1 MFSYI
6 YSKTVATV
14 IRYAAVRTIT
24 THEDEVIQVPS
35 RDPQRTIK
43 VHCYRPTA
51 AQQPTPV
58 LINFHGSGYVI
69 PMHGSD
75 DEFALKVKSDTNYTV
90 LDVQYR
96 LAPENP
102 FPAAPNDAEDVVKY
116 VLAHPEQYDVSHISV
131 SGFSA
136 GAALALGL
144 CGHTFPKGTFRH
156 VVAFYPPTDISLEP
170 ETKSAP
176 DPAGKPIPDWLAR
189 TFNDF
194 YAPHPI
200 DRTEPLL
207 SPAKM
212 ETSQFPDKA
221 LIITCAYDNLAHEA
235 EAFADKLKE
244 EPGRY
249 VECKRMEGCNHGWD
263 KAYKA
268 GTMEEK
274 AKDEAYGMAMKMLQ
288 S

>member
-1 MFSYI
+1 MFSTI
-6 YSKTVATV
+6 YNRTVAGV
-14 IRYAAVRTIT
+14 IRYAAARNIT
-24 THEDEVIQVPS
+24 THEDEVLQVPS
-35 RDPQRTIK
+35 RDPQRTII
-43 VHCYRPTA
+43 VHCYRSAA
-51 AQQPTPV
+51 AQEPTPI

-75 DEFALKVKSDTNYTV
+75 DEFALKVKRETEFTV

-102 FPAAPNDAEDVVKY
+102 FPAAPHDAEDVAKY
-116 VLAHPEQYDVSHISV
+116 VLAHPEQYDISRISV

-144 CGHTFPKGTFRH
+144 CGHAFPKDTFKH
-156 VVAFYPPTDISLEP
+156 VIAFYPPTDISIEP
-170 ETKSAP
+170 ENKSPP
-176 DPAGKPIPDWLAR
+176 DPAGKPLPHWLAR

-200 DRTEPLL
+200 DRTNLLL
-207 SPAKM
+207 SPAGI
-212 ETSQFPDKA
+212 ETSHFPDKA

-235 EAFADKLKE
+235 EALGDRLKA
-244 EPGRY
+244 EPGKH
-249 VECKRMEGCNHGWD
+249 VQCKRMEGCNHGWD

-268 GTMEEK
+268 DSAEEQ
-274 AKDEAYGMAMKMLQ
+274 AKNEAYVMAVDMLQ